1 MTAKKSTG
9 NTLESSLQKLEEI
22 VEKLESGEVS
32 LDNAVNLYEE
42 GIKIS
47 KECAEKL
54 KNAELKIKKLSK
66 DIDGQF
72 SLEESDEQ

>member
-1 MTAKKSTG
+1 MTAKKAEKNSV
-9 NTLESSLQKLEEI
+9 ESSIKRLEDI
-22 VEKLESGEVS
+22 VEALESGKVS
-32 LDNAVNLYEE
+32 LEAALDMYEE

-66 DIDGQF
+66 TVNGQF
-72 SLEESDEQ
+72 ELNELDEG